1 MIPKELQQRKQWIC
15 WKYEQIPGRSKPT
28 KVPYDPISGYKAKST
43 DRTTWTDFNTAI
55 KNASRYDGIG
65 FVFTKEDPYVGID
78 LDHVLNEKGEFL
90 TRDAKSLYE
99 MCSSYTEISPS
110 GTGIHIIGK
119 AKLRDDAPHR
129 VDGNEERGTCAKEL
143 YDSGRYFTFTGHQ
156 LGVVNEINDLQL
168 MAEAL
173 EDQIIPQEQKA
184 NKREAQTKT
193 SEIHE
198 ESNLIAFTRKVYP
211 ELNESNA
218 ENAKALVKKASEIED
233 ILKETEIKRVVKAK
247 DLFID
252 YERNGR
258 KGQVIIKDEG
268 VGFHIPENPR
278 EQMEYL
284 YAKMIRAMGR
294 EEKMK
299 QEKVPELGAMTE
311 STKALYGT
319 LSTSYT
325 SGRQEEYVNLH
336 TFGEKLNKDPAVI
349 WNEIKTDM
357 SRVPELGR
365 CIRRIYSKEEGVKG
379 ILVSREISTLFERS
393 GKEREQALAQEN
405 KEEAK
410 NITNESFRP
419 IMKDALISTEYKAS
433 FRWLQNQGVSCHKLD
448 VQEMD
453 GKNYINCAADG
464 LNLSSADFK
473 GISFTGCDMDR
484 ITTDDKTNLKNAVWD
499 KCRFE
504 SDKDLAS
511 VIEAGA
517 TIKNCMVHMKDPQV
531 KDHRIWN
538 LINAEKGKIQEPR
551 LKELIPVKS
560 HEIKEE
566 NHGHER

>member
-1 MIPKELQQRKQWIC
+1 MIPRELQQRKQWIC

-28 KVPYDPISGYKAKST
+28 KVPYDPVSGYKAKST
-43 DRTTWTDFNTAI
+43 DRTTWTDFDTAV

-119 AKLRDDAPHR
+119 AKLRDDASHR

-156 LGVVNEINDLQL
+156 LGDVNEINDLQL

-184 NKREAQTKT
+184 NKRESQTKAP
-193 SEIHE
+193 EVHA
-198 ESNLIAFTRKVYP
+198 ESSLIAFTRKVYP
-211 ELNESNA
+211 ELNETNA
-218 ENAKALVKKASEIED
+218 ENSKALAKKASEIED

-268 VGFHIPENPR
+268 VGFHIPETPR

-319 LSTSYT
+319 LSTSYA

-336 TFGEKLNKDPAVI
+336 TFGEKLNKEPAVI

-419 IMKDALISTEYKAS
+419 IMKDALISTDDKAS
-433 FRWLQNQGVSCHKLD
+433 FRWLQNQGISCHKLD

-464 LNLSSADFK
+464 LNLSGADFR
-473 GISFTGCDMDR
+473 GISFTGCDMDHV
-484 ITTDDKTNLKNAVWD
+484 ITDDRTNLKNVVWD

-511 VIEAGA
+511 VIDAGA
-517 TIKNCMVHMKDPQV
+517 TIKNCMVHMNDPQV

-538 LINAEKGKIQEPR
+538 LINAEKGKIQEPK

>member
-1 MIPKELQQRKQWIC
+1 MIPRELQQRKQWIC

-28 KVPYDPISGYKAKST
+28 KVPYDPVSGYKAKST
-43 DRTTWTDFNTAI
+43 DRTTWTDFDTAV

-156 LGVVNEINDLQL
+156 MGDVNEINDLQL

-184 NKREAQTKT
+184 NKRESLSKAP
-193 SEIHE
+193 EVHA
-198 ESNLIAFTRKVYP
+198 ESSLIAFTRKVYP
-211 ELNESNA
+211 ELNETNA
-218 ENAKALVKKASEIED
+218 ENSKALAKKASEIED
-233 ILKETEIKRVVKAK
+233 ILKETEIKRVVKGK
-247 DLFID
+247 DLFIN

-299 QEKVPELGAMTE
+299 QEKVPELGSMTE
-311 STKALYGT
+311 STKALYDA
-319 LSTSYT
+319 LSTSYA
-325 SGRQEEYVNLH
+325 SGKQEDYVNLH
-336 TFGEKLNKDPAVI
+336 TLGEKLNKEPAVI
-349 WNEIKTDM
+349 WNEIKADM

-393 GKEREQALAQEN
+393 GKEREHALSQEI

-419 IMKDALISTEYKAS
+419 IMKDTLISTDDKAS
-433 FRWLQNQGVSCHKLD
+433 FRWLQNQGISCHKLD

-464 LNLSSADFK
+464 LNLSGADFR
-473 GISFTGCDMDR
+473 GISFTGCDMDHV
-484 ITTDDKTNLKNAVWD
+484 TTDDKTNLKNVVWD

-517 TIKNCMVHMKDPQV
+517 TIKNCMVHMNDPQV
-531 KDHRIWN
+531 KGHRIWN